1 MICDLKSDPR
11 SLFNLVQIYF
21 QIHDNRKTI
30 SHDCVIE
37 KIHKSIFFSF
47 LMITYWRRSVKFYC
61 VVPRLVGGAR
71 DEQAVSDPLQKR
83 GGDTRHLGPIPCSRA
98 RAQSQDRGGAFP
110 NPLQSRCRAMVQRAN
125 AAWEHG
131 LRVL

>member
-1 MICDLKSDPR
+1 MI
-11 SLFNLVQIYF
+11 
-21 QIHDNRKTI
+21 
-30 SHDCVIE
+30 
-37 KIHKSIFFSF
+37 IFFFF
-47 LMITYWRRSVKFYC
+47 LNDNIFVKISNFI
-61 VVPRLVGGAR
+61 VSRLVGGAR
-71 DEQAVSDPLQKR
+71 DEQAFSDSLQKR

-110 NPLQSRCRAMVQRAN
+110 NPLQSRRRAMVQRAN